1 MMGMNMLTDLFKTG
15 QGLKAP
21 AITDAAQIKVQPI
34 ATGVD
39 PITLNKQAGKKVAE
53 DFKADVAKD
62 NQMSGLLGALV
73 SGGANALGGGG
84 EAQAPQTPSPS
95 WVNGG
100 SNFDNPGANAISNMQ
115 LAGKLGGILNGRSA

>member
-1 MMGMNMLTDLFKTG
+1 MIGMDMLTDLFKTG

-39 PITLNKQAGKKVAE
+39 PITLNKQAGEKVAE
-53 DFKADVAKD
+53 GFKADVAKD
-62 NQMSGLLGALV
+62 NQMSGLLGAMM
-73 SGGANALGGGG
+73 SGGVNALGGGK
-84 EAQAPQTPSPS
+84 AQAPQAQAPS

-100 SNFDNPGANAISNMQ
+100 SNFDNPGANAISSMQ
-115 LAGKLGGILNGRSA
+115 LAGKLGGILNGRSN

>member
-15 QGLKAP
+15 QGLNTP

-39 PITLNKQAGKKVAE
+39 PVTLHKQAGKKVAE
-53 DFKADVAKD
+53 GFKADVAKD
-62 NQMSGLLGALV
+62 NQMSGLLGAMM
-73 SGGANALGGGG
+73 SGGVNALGGGKD
-84 EAQAPQTPSPS
+84 QAPQAPAPS

-100 SNFDNPGANAISNMQ
+100 SYFDNPGANAISNMQ
-115 LAGKLGGILNGRSA
+115 LAGKLGGILNGRSN